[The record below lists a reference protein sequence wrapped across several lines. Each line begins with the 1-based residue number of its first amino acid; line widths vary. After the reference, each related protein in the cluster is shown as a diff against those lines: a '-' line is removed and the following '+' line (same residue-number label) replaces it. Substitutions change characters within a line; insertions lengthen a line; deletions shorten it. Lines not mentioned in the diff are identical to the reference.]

1 MRRRNFLKLGP
12 GAIGGALA
20 ACAAEDGALA
30 AGAAEPLALS
40 RTVSGWNDVAL
51 QAIHAARPGPLAA
64 AHALVVLHTSMYNAW
79 AAYDDDARQTAHG
92 VAVRLPRAER
102 SAASKVCAMSHAACL
117 ALGHHFPA
125 QRAAFDARMVVLGLD
140 PAAVS
145 GQFTPAGIGR
155 SQAASMLDS
164 WRAIETPEPAA
175 DDTPDPWWRLAHQVS
190 KRGLHGDDDDVRL
203 FFVLA
208 NALFEAAGA
217 ARDPVQAQLPGPA
230 VAGAAAA
237 EVLRR
242 FTGSD
247 RLGTGSATFSQ
258 AALREG
264 MHGAEHV
271 ATEVTTEAAA
281 LALGR
286 EVGGRV
292 FGRASRYWQGKF

>member
-20 ACAAEDGALA
+20 ACAAES
-30 AGAAEPLALS
+30 AGAEPLPLS
-40 RTVSGWNDVAL
+40 KTVPGWNEVAL
-51 QAIHAARPGPLAA
+51 QAIHAARPGALAA
-64 AHALVVLHTSMYNAW
+64 ARALAVLHTSMYNAW

-102 SAASKVCAMSHAACL
+102 SAASKVCAMSHAAYT

-125 QRAAFDARMVVLGLD
+125 QRAAFDARMVMLGLD
-140 PAAVS
+140 PAAVA

-155 SQAASMLDS
+155 SQAASMLES
-164 WRAIETPEPAA
+164 WRAVEPLDAA
-175 DDTPDPWWRLAHQVS
+175 GDGTPDPWWRLANQVS
-190 KRGLHGDDDDVRL
+190 KRDLHGDDDDVRL

-208 NALFEAAGA
+208 NALLDAAGA
-217 ARDPVQAQLPGPA
+217 AREPAHAALSGRA

-247 RLGTGSATFSQ
+247 RLGAGAATFSQ

-264 MHGAEHV
+264 MHA
-271 ATEVTTEAAA
+271 ADDAAA

-286 EVGGRV
+286 EVGGRL
-292 FGRASRYWQGKF
+292 FDRASRYWQGKF

>member
-1 MRRRNFLKLGP
+1 MKRRNFLKLGP

-20 ACAAEDGALA
+20 ANAPA
-30 AGAAEPLALS
+30 PLPVS
-40 RTVSGWNDVAL
+40 KTVLGWNEAAL
-51 QAIHAARPGPLAA
+51 QAIHATRPGALAA
-64 AHALVVLHTSMYNAW
+64 ARALAVLHTGMYNAW
-79 AAYDDDARQTAHG
+79 AAYDDDARQTAQG

-102 SAASKVCAMSHAACL
+102 SAASKVCAMSHAAYL

-125 QRAAFDARMVVLGLD
+125 QRAVFDARMVGLGLD

-155 SQAASMLDS
+155 SQAVSMLES
-164 WRAIETPEPAA
+164 WRATEPLATAA
-175 DDTPDPWWRLAHQVS
+175 DGTSDPWWRLAHQVS
-190 KRGLHGDDDDVRL
+190 KRDLYGDDGDVRL

-208 NALFEAAGA
+208 NALLEAAGT
-217 ARDPVQAQLPGPA
+217 AREPARAPLPDGA

-247 RLGTGSATFSQ
+247 RLGPGAATFSQ

-264 MHGAEHV
+264 MQGADE
-271 ATEVTTEAAA
+271 AATTEA

-292 FGRASRYWQGKF
+292 FDRASRYWQGKF